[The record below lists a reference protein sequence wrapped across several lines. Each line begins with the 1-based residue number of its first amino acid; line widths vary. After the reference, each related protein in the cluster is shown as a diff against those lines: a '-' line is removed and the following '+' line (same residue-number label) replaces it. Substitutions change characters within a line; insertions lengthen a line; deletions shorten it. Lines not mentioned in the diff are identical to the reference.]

1 MGVNKIMNWNHVVG
15 WGLVVTA
22 VIGLGGMIFS
32 YNIDF
37 SNALYTLAGLGLY
50 FFGIWAAYLLL
61 RK

>member
-1 MGVNKIMNWNHVVG
+1 MNWNHVVG

-22 VIGLGGMIFS
+22 IVGIGGAIFE